1 MIFFIPFSLFVPP
14 LASPLKLF
22 FTCASPTH
30 YTPNGC
36 KTMIDLALISSPEN
50 IISCETVPPLSNS
63 DHLGILVVTEGQK
76 RQPTV
81 QNNPHRQI
89 WQYARADF
97 ELASNI
103 LSNLDLASIM
113 DTSDIHQSWK
123 KWKEAFLNTMESCIP
138 KSTLPK
144 RHNLPWLSK
153 SLIQSMKKRN
163 LLYKR
168 AHATNNPTI
177 IAKYRSVRNSLVNKV
192 KKAKS
197 TYFRRLTT
205 RNSKQFWKI
214 VKRVSKKE
222 ITIPTLT
229 GNNTSEITTTSA
241 EKANMLNSFFSRC
254 FNYVCPPLAAGTL
267 PPPPTT
273 ECPSNILCSEE
284 EVYEYLSKLDVSK
297 ASGPDGLLAKC

>member
-1 MIFFIPFSLFVPP
+1 
-14 LASPLKLF
+14 
-22 FTCASPTH
+22 
-30 YTPNGC
+30 
-36 KTMIDLALISSPEN
+36 MIDLALISSPEN

-81 QNNPHRQI
+81 QNNPRRQI
-89 WQYARADF
+89 WHYARADF

-113 DTSDIHQSWK
+113 DTNDIHQSWE
-123 KWKEAFLNTMESCIP
+123 KWKEAFLSTMESCIP

-168 AHATNNPTI
+168 AHTTNNPTI

-205 RNSKQFWKI
+205 ET
-214 VKRVSKKE
+214 V
-222 ITIPTLT
+222 
-229 GNNTSEITTTSA
+229 
-241 EKANMLNSFFSRC
+241 NSFGRSLSVLARKRLP
-254 FNYVCPPLAAGTL
+254 VPPLQIIIPL
-267 PPPPTT
+267 
-273 ECPSNILCSEE
+273 
-284 EVYEYLSKLDVSK
+284 K
-297 ASGPDGLLAKC
+297 